1 MTNTQKRALKE
12 LLIEALGDI
21 GKIDIKEATARMRQV
36 PGFFT
41 EEFYARAQAKSEED
55 FTGRIMRTVKDEDGV
70 PKYVN
75 VTTTDAAG
83 NVSQEY
89 VQIPLLDLEQ
99 FKQQAD
105 YRVKMA
111 LRHLKVLKALTQE
124 CKAAHNRKL
133 PVQLSLIEREL
144 RELKPIARAERMTE
158 TNGRRPSQ
166 PRAER

>member
-1 MTNTQKRALKE
+1 MTNAQKRALKE

-21 GKIDIKEATARMRQV
+21 GKINIKDAVARMRGV

-41 EEFYARAQAKSEED
+41 EDGYARAAEAYEERLTAKVLREC
-55 FTGRIMRTVKDEDGV
+55 GEDGV

-75 VTTTDAAG
+75 VKTTDADG

-89 VQIPLLDLEQ
+89 VQIPLLDLDE

-111 LRHLKVLKALTQE
+111 LRHMKVLKALMRE
-124 CKAAHNRKL
+124 CKAVHNRKL
-133 PVQLSLIEREL
+133 PVQLSLLEREL
-144 RELKPIARAERMTE
+144 RELKPIARAERPRPE
-158 TNGRRPSQ
+158 SGRGDERRPE
-166 PRAER
+166 AEL